1 MLEVNRKLSATAR
14 DAMYNMYTDP
24 ERLSAQRYRWTDRR
38 GQTDDIMMPIAVHR
52 IVYSTVG

>member
-1 MLEVNRKLSATAR
+1 MLKVNRKLSATAR

-24 ERLSAQRYRWTDRR
+24 ERLSAQRYRWTDR
-38 GQTDDIMMPIAVHR
+38 QTDDIMMPIAVHR